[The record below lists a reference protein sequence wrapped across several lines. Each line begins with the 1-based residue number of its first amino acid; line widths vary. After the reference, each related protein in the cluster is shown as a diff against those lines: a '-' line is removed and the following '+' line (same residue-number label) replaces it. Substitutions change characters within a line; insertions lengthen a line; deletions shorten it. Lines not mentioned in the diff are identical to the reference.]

1 MSPLNPI
8 LKQLLSLDPKALSDL
23 LAGLSE
29 AQIHELVY
37 DWNLWARP
45 AQLPPPGSWSTWLI
59 NAGRGFGK
67 TRSGAEWTRASATGR
82 TPMSPGA
89 FRRIALVAETAA
101 DARDVMVEGDSGIL
115 SCHPKDFRPLYEPSK
130 RKLTWPNGAVAHIYN
145 ATEPDQL
152 RGPQH
157 DCFVA
162 GTMVSTFFGPMPIE
176 WVRVGDFVLTRKGF
190 KRVLHTKSR
199 EAMVGEVRFGSKKL
213 CGTPEH
219 LVYTPGCG
227 WTRMDTLEQGEVLW
241 PMSWITEGED
251 TPSKANRES
260 RGITSGDPGSRGRQ
274 NEGLNTSIERSSRTR
289 LDRSLQDGLCTT
301 RTGTPGT
308 TDRTTSKPSQQG
320 LMSSGIS
327 RKTQDTRKVSE
338 HQLSEKLKGSNAECA
353 EPLWSERPRRG
364 KVQSV
369 DPALR
374 GKLNG
379 NEQQSDPALTVES
392 SSCPEKEPYA
402 PSVVSTWR
410 PVGVRPVYC
419 LTVEDQPEYFA
430 NGVLVHNCFWA
441 DEIAKWAY
449 ARDTWDQLQFGL
461 RLGTNPRGV
470 VTTTPRPIPVYLE
483 IVRDPSTVVTN
494 GSTMDNAANLS
505 SKFIEKIHQRYAGTR
520 LGRQELEAEI
530 LLDLPG
536 ALWTRSMFDPPEGSD
551 LPGRIRWTQCP
562 PMSRIVVGVDPSGTK
577 NGSDDGDSI
586 GIVVAG
592 VDDSPGPKGPVGY
605 VIADLT
611 LKGGPLEW
619 GRMAVWAYKHF
630 KADRIVA
637 EVNFGGAMVESTI
650 RQVDPN
656 VSYREV
662 RASRGKYVRAEPI
675 SALYEQGRVRH
686 VVGANPRDENNEGL
700 SALEDQ
706 YCQMAPSGF
715 NGEGSPDRVD
725 AAVWAL
731 TDLMVEDEEGY
742 TLGDLRRAF
751 Q

>member
-157 DCFVA
+157 DA
-162 GTMVSTFFGPMPIE
+162 
-176 WVRVGDFVLTRKGF
+176 
-190 KRVLHTKSR
+190 
-199 EAMVGEVRFGSKKL
+199 
-213 CGTPEH
+213 
-219 LVYTPGCG
+219 
-227 WTRMDTLEQGEVLW
+227 
-241 PMSWITEGED
+241 
-251 TPSKANRES
+251 
-260 RGITSGDPGSRGRQ
+260 
-274 NEGLNTSIERSSRTR
+274 
-289 LDRSLQDGLCTT
+289 
-301 RTGTPGT
+301 
-308 TDRTTSKPSQQG
+308 
-320 LMSSGIS
+320 
-327 RKTQDTRKVSE
+327 
-338 HQLSEKLKGSNAECA
+338 
-353 EPLWSERPRRG
+353 
-364 KVQSV
+364 
-369 DPALR
+369 
-374 GKLNG
+374 
-379 NEQQSDPALTVES
+379 
-392 SSCPEKEPYA
+392 
-402 PSVVSTWR
+402 
-410 PVGVRPVYC
+410 
-419 LTVEDQPEYFA
+419 
-430 NGVLVHNCFWA
+430 FWA